1 MTRTTMPMM
10 TLALALGLTLALPAG
25 ATARSLVSGSYDNLD
40 ASISRAWTAGQ
51 LTAGEKA
58 DLRAMQ
64 ADTDRL
70 TRAAKRDGRVSR
82 SEEDRIRSQANAT
95 VSTFRRYRDN
105 NALRFVAAPRV
116 HHKHVTHHK
125 QTKKQTK
132 KHHRSHPRVTIRIR

>member
-25 ATARSLVSGSYDNLD
+25 ATARTMVSSSYSNLD

-58 DLRAMQ
+58 DVRAMQ
-64 ADTDRL
+64 SETDRL
-70 TRAAKRDGRVSR
+70 IRGSQRDGRVTR
-82 SEEDRIRSQANAT
+82 MEEDRIRAEANAT

-105 NALRFVAAPRV
+105 NAVRFVIAPRV
-116 HHKHVTHHK
+116 QHRNVKHHKRTP
-125 QTKKQTK
+125 
-132 KHHRSHPRVTIRIR
+132 KHHRSHPRLTIRIR